1 MNWLNNTES
10 TMSEGSRDRIFS
22 RLHAAIR
29 QTSTPVSQPPGLP
42 IIEYSR
48 KEKIEKLKTLMEAMR
63 TEVHIGAAKNWE
75 TNLAEIL
82 NQRKVK
88 SLLYAPRTDIG
99 QSLENHWKNA
109 SGHALQL
116 IPYENDIEQLK
127 ETVFNVDA
135 GITSSVGAIAET
147 GALILWPSE
156 IEPRLMSIVPS
167 IHIAVLSADTIH
179 NTLLD
184 AMQKENWSERMP
196 TNVVLVSGP
205 SKTADIEMTLAFG
218 VHGPKELIVLIV
230 ED

>member
-1 MNWLNNTES
+1 
-10 TMSEGSRDRIFS
+10 MSEGSRDRIFS
-22 RLHAAIR
+22 RLHAATR
-29 QTSTPVSQPPGLP
+29 QTSTPVSQPPGMP
-42 IIEYSR
+42 IITYSQ
-48 KEKIEKLKTLMEAMR
+48 KEKVEKLKTLMEAMR

-75 TNLAEIL
+75 INLAGIL
-82 NQRKVK
+82 DQRKVK

-99 QSLENHWKNA
+99 QSLENHWRNT
-109 SGHALQL
+109 SGHSRQL

-135 GITSSVGAIAET
+135 GITSAAGAIAET
-147 GALILWPSE
+147 GALILWPSDK
-156 IEPRLMSIVPS
+156 EPRLMSIVPTV
-167 IHIAVLSADTIH
+167 HIAVLNANTIH

-184 AMQKENWSERMP
+184 AMQKENWSEKMP
-196 TNVVLVSGP
+196 TNAVLVSGP

>member
-1 MNWLNNTES
+1 
-10 TMSEGSRDRIFS
+10 MSEGPRVRIFS
-22 RLHAAIR
+22 RLHGAIQ
-29 QTSTPVSQPPGLP
+29 QTSTSVSPTPELP
-42 IIEYSR
+42 TIEYSR

-63 TEVHIGAAKNWE
+63 TEVHFTAANNWE
-75 TNLAEIL
+75 TKLSEIL
-82 NQRKVK
+82 DQRNVK

-116 IPYENDIEQLK
+116 IPYESDIEQLK
-127 ETVFNVDA
+127 ESVFNMDA
-135 GITSSVGAIAET
+135 GITSAVGAIAET

-156 IEPRLMSIVPS
+156 KEPRLMSIVPT
-167 IHIAVLSADTIH
+167 IHIAVLNADTIH

-184 AMQKENWSERMP
+184 AMQKNNWPERMP

>member
-1 MNWLNNTES
+1 MNWLNTTES

-22 RLHAAIR
+22 RLHAATR
-29 QTSTPVSQPPGLP
+29 QTSTPVSQPPGMP
-42 IIEYSR
+42 IITYSQ
-48 KEKIEKLKTLMEAMR
+48 KEKVEKLKTLMEAMR

-75 TNLAEIL
+75 INLAGIL
-82 NQRKVK
+82 DQRKVK

-99 QSLENHWKNA
+99 QSLENHWRNA
-109 SGHALQL
+109 SGHSLQL

-135 GITSSVGAIAET
+135 GITSAAGAIAET
-147 GALILWPSE
+147 GALILWPSDM
-156 IEPRLMSIVPS
+156 EPRLMSIVPTV
-167 IHIAVLSADTIH
+167 HIAVLNADTIH

-184 AMQKENWSERMP
+184 AMQKENWPERMP
-196 TNVVLVSGP
+196 TNAVLVSGP

-218 VHGPKELIVLIV
+218 VHGPKELIVLIL